1 LCVGLRAMPD
11 ALPSTTCA
19 LPCLLPRSF
28 ASRSGAVPLCRHSGP
43 PPWPSR
49 PARARALT
57 RTQPHTHTH
66 ACPCTHARAHVRL
79 AGQRPAFGRPQPNF
93 VGVPSAAHQGVA
105 TGGTFPP
112 RNGECQDA
120 IESARA
126 LMRTHAQIL
135 AGNGHPSLA
144 VTDHVSSATG
154 LCTPACT
161 TAGQS
166 PIFPDH
172 ALALM
177 HTPAHAH
184 SRAHTGVE
192 RPRLAFGRSKPDHT
206 GILSAADQA
215 HATGDLCYRP
225 TALGPNPDPE
235 TTCARPSA
243 RAHPRTRVL
252 RPRQLRHPSRYH
264 APLLRVCRVEPPLV
278 AVIRHPY
285 PSPLLSF
292 P

>member
-1 LCVGLRAMPD
+1 M
-11 ALPSTTCA
+11 
-19 LPCLLPRSF
+19 
-28 ASRSGAVPLCRHSGP
+28 
-43 PPWPSR
+43 
-49 PARARALT
+49 T
-57 RTQPHTHTH
+57 RTVPRGAPAQ
-66 ACPCTHARAHVRL
+66 AYRRRASASLR
-79 AGQRPAFGRPQPNF
+79 QKSAFLLGDRIWIITQ
-93 VGVPSAAHQGVA
+93 Q
-105 TGGTFPP
+105 
-112 RNGECQDA
+112 
-120 IESARA
+120 
-126 LMRTHAQIL
+126 
-135 AGNGHPSLA
+135 
-144 VTDHVSSATG
+144 
-154 LCTPACT
+154 
-161 TAGQS
+161 
-166 PIFPDH
+166 
-172 ALALM
+172 LALM